1 MGYLNYELEQE
12 EQLLMLVR
20 KHWLTFIVPSARVLS
35 VLAFCALIFQILKS
49 LPYGMDF
56 LLVVILASILYL
68 VYEIW
73 IWYLDCY
80 IITSKRIIDIDQ
92 KGAFKRTVA
101 ELDLGSVQEA
111 VYEINGPLEALFGFG
126 SVKIKTSSSG
136 SMIVMEKVPHPENV
150 KRMISDA
157 GQKYNL

>member
-12 EQLLMLVR
+12 EELLIMVR
-20 KHWLTFIVPSARVLS
+20 KHWLTFIVPICRILVIF
-35 VLAFCALIFQILKS
+35 VFCLLTYQTLKA

-56 LLVVILASILYL
+56 LLVVILSSILYL

-80 IITSKRIIDIDQ
+80 IITSRRIIDIDQ

-101 ELDLGSVQEA
+101 ELDLGTVQEA
-111 VYEINGPLEALFGFG
+111 VYEISGPLEALFGFG
-126 SVKIKTSSSG
+126 SVKIRTAGSG
-136 SMIVMEKVPHPENV
+136 GMIVMEKVPHPEDI
-150 KRMISDA
+150 KRIISDA